1 MDWTAYESRIN
12 VSGADGRARAI
23 TREKEAILR
32 KSDRSPSL
40 KEVVA
45 NGTAM
50 KLFINSTDAPS
61 EKTFNTL
68 PGELVNIG
76 DIFLWNEMHWLV
88 TKIDFDDE
96 VTRKGRIVQ
105 CNRQIRWQ
113 NPKTGEIVERWCLAT
128 KPYTSNI
135 DAGAVVSTSN
145 REYKIQI
152 PYDDETRM
160 VDIDKRFLLEK
171 VGKAPKAYTVTSV
184 DTLTNRYEDID
195 GGFLIWNLTQ
205 GEYNPERD
213 NAELM
218 IADYMVPGEVPSSPP
233 PVGLLPCSI
242 SGKGTIRCGMKRTY
256 TATFYLADGTTED
269 SSVTA
274 VWTVTPPAGYESAVT
289 WQANGNFMEL
299 TIASDES
306 IAGQAVALSVTDQ
319 NGVYAPSE
327 FRVEVTGAYG

>member
-1 MDWTAYESRIN
+1 MDWTVYESRLN
-12 VSGADGRARAI
+12 VSGATGRERSI
-23 TREKEAILR
+23 VRGREAIIR
-32 KSDRSPSL
+32 TGEQSPSL
-40 KEVVA
+40 KEVSV
-45 NGTAM
+45 NGAEM
-50 KLFINSTDAPS
+50 RLFVHSTDTPS
-61 EKTFNTL
+61 EKAFNTI

-88 TKIDFDDE
+88 TNIDFDDE

-135 DAGAVVSTSN
+135 DSGTMVSTSN

-160 VDIDKRFLLEK
+160 VDIDKRFLLET
-171 VGKAPKAYTVTSV
+171 VGDAPKAYTVTSV

-205 GEYNPERD
+205 GEYNPATD

-218 IADYMVPGEVPSSPP
+218 IADYVIPGETPPPP

-242 SGKGTIRCGMKRTY
+242 SGKSTIRCGMKRTY
-256 TATFYLADGTTED
+256 TAVFYLADGTTED
-269 SSVTA
+269 SSVAA
-274 VWTVTPPAGYESAVT
+274 VWTVTPPAGFEGAVS
-289 WQANGNFMEL
+289 WQANGNFIEM
-299 TIASDES
+299 TIANDEA
-306 IAGQAVALSVTDQ
+306 IVGQAVVLSVTDQ
-319 NGVYAPSE
+319 DGVYALTE
-327 FRVEVTGAYG
+327 FMVEVTGAYG

>member
-1 MDWTAYESRIN
+1 MDWTAYESRLNI
-12 VSGADGRARAI
+12 SGANSRERTI

-32 KSDRSPSL
+32 KSDGSPSL
-40 KEVVA
+40 KKVVVNEA
-45 NGTAM
+45 EM
-50 KLFINSTDAPS
+50 KLFINSTDTPS

-68 PGELVNIG
+68 PGNLVNIG

-88 TKIDFDDE
+88 TQVDFDDE
-96 VTRKGRIVQ
+96 ITRSGRIVQ

-113 NPKTGEIVERWCLAT
+113 NPKSGKIVERWCLAT

-135 DAGAVVSTSN
+135 DAGEVVSTSN

-171 VGKAPKAYTVTSV
+171 VGNASKAYTVTSV

-205 GEYNPERD
+205 GEYNPEKD

-218 IADYMVPGEVPSSPP
+218 IADYVVSGEDTPQPP
-233 PVGLLPCSI
+233 PGGHLPCSI

-256 TATFYLADGTTED
+256 TTTFYLADGTTED

-274 VWTVTPPAGYESAVT
+274 LWTVTPPAGFERVVS
-289 WQANGNFMEL
+289 WKANGNFIEL
-299 TIASDES
+299 
-306 IAGQAVALSVTDQ
+306 AVANDEAIDGQSIILSVADQ

-327 FRVEVTGAYG
+327 FKVEVTDAYG